1 MAETSG
7 FFDAEFNEGT
17 QEYDLVYLS
26 SQFASYFSL
35 FVKSG
40 VFGSPTNQLKVTG
53 GAGMMV
59 NVAPGWAFIKGYW
72 YNLDESMSLPVPS
85 NASASS
91 RVDSVIC
98 RWDSAARKISV
109 IYQAGST
116 RLVRDGS
123 YYDLQLAEIIVPA
136 GASVVLSSNI
146 TDMRT
151 NESVCGFVTNL
162 LKIQT
167 TEDLFSQYQAM
178 FDEWFDS
185 VKEQVEGDLGVQ
197 LQTEIGNLS
206 SLSTTNKSSL
216 VNAVNEVNNS
226 VAGIKSGSVKV
237 GKASTADSA
246 TQADSATNATT
257 ANSANTATS
266 ATTADK
272 LKTPRKINGVD
283 FDGTEDITVIDSS
296 KPTIIY
302 STTEPVSVPEN
313 TIVFVYEE

>member
-7 FFDAEFNEGT
+7 FFDAELNEDT

-59 NVAPGWAFIKGYW
+59 NVAPGWAFINGYW

-85 NASASS
+85 NTSSSA

-98 RWDSAARKISV
+98 RWDNAARKISV

-151 NESVCGFVTNL
+151 DESVCGFVTNL
-162 LKIQT
+162 LKVQT
-167 TEDLFSQYQAM
+167 TEDLFSQYQAI

-185 VKEQVEGDLGVQ
+185 VKGQIEGDLGVQ
-197 LQTEIGNLS
+197 LQSNIGNLNN
-206 SLSTTNKSSL
+206 LSTTNKSSL
-216 VNAVNEVNNS
+216 VSAVNEVNS
-226 VAGIKSGSVKV
+226 SITGIKDGSVTV

-257 ANSANTATS
+257 ANSAGTATS
-266 ATTADK
+266 AATADK
-272 LKTPRKINGVD
+272 LKTPRKINGVE
-283 FDGTEDITVIDSS
+283 FDGSKDITVTDSS
-296 KPTIIY
+296 KPSIVY
-302 STTEPVSVPEN
+302 STTEPASVPAN